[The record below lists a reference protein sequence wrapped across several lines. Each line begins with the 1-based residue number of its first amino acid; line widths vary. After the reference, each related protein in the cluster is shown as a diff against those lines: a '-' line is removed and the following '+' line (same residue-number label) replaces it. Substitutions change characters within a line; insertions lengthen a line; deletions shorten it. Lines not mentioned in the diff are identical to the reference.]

1 MLNHNIAARPARA
14 VAKQCNANKP
24 SSQQFFDEV
33 CDYTVGETEN
43 STKAY
48 PRAIGQIYMQYLQ
61 HCWESGS
68 IYEPP
73 RNADFK

>member
-48 PRAIGQIYMQYLQ
+48 PRAIGQIYM
-61 HCWESGS
+61 
-68 IYEPP
+68 
-73 RNADFK
+73 